1 MSTVELYTEVFD
13 IISTGS
19 VIIPAN
25 DYVEFLIEDLRF
37 RFNMVQNDAE
47 AQNGTI
53 ETNIEQD
60 DKGQCLIITLI
71 NFSSS
76 FFATPNE
83 ALRLAKVNNR
93 DLFLKFSLMSIN
105 RSTQGP
111 DGLLFYTW
119 MLSKKDS
126 ILTHNSDENG
136 TK

>member
-93 DLFLKFSLMSIN
+93 DLFLQFSLMSIN
-105 RSTQGP
+105 RSKQGP

-126 ILTHNSDENG
+126 IFTQNSDENG

>member
-19 VIIPAN
+19 VIIPAT

-136 TK
+136 TE

>member
-1 MSTVELYTEVFD
+1 MSTVELSTEVFD

-25 DYVEFLIEDLRF
+25 DYVEFMIENLRF

-83 ALRLAKVNNR
+83 ALRLAKINNR

-119 MLSKKDS
+119 MLSKTDS
-126 ILTHNSDENG
+126 ILTQNSDENG

>member
-1 MSTVELYTEVFD
+1 MSIVELSTEVFD

-25 DYVEFLIEDLRF
+25 DYVEFLIENLRF

-83 ALRLAKVNNR
+83 ALRLAKINNR

-105 RSTQGP
+105 RSIQGT

-126 ILTHNSDENG
+126 ILTQNSDENG
-136 TK
+136 TE

>member
-76 FFATPNE
+76 FFCH
-83 ALRLAKVNNR
+83 AK
-93 DLFLKFSLMSIN
+93 
-105 RSTQGP
+105 
-111 DGLLFYTW
+111 
-119 MLSKKDS
+119 
-126 ILTHNSDENG
+126 
-136 TK
+136 

>member
-1 MSTVELYTEVFD
+1 MSTVELSTEVFD

-25 DYVEFLIEDLRF
+25 DYVEFLIENLRF

-83 ALRLAKVNNR
+83 ALRLAKINNR

-126 ILTHNSDENG
+126 ILAQNSDENG

>member
-136 TK
+136 TE

>member
-83 ALRLAKVNNR
+83 ALRLATVNNR

-126 ILTHNSDENG
+126 ILTQNSDENG

>member
-1 MSTVELYTEVFD
+1 MSTVELSTEVFD

-25 DYVEFLIEDLRF
+25 DYVEFLIENLRF

-136 TK
+136 TE

>member
-1 MSTVELYTEVFD
+1 MSTVELSTEVFD

-25 DYVEFLIEDLRF
+25 DYVEFLIENLRF

-83 ALRLAKVNNR
+83 ALRLAKINNR

-105 RSTQGP
+105 RSAQGP
-111 DGLLFYTW
+111 DALLFYTW

-126 ILTHNSDENG
+126 ILTQNSDENG